1 MSMKNKLSLD
11 YLIVERDILLKQ
23 KQWIHKRIRD
33 LNIAIDQLEDDKRN
47 GSRAG
52 TEEKRINRKNHTKD
66 GNRSWDGG
74 RNDR

>member
-1 MSMKNKLSLD
+1 MSMKDKLSLD

-33 LNIAIDQLEDDKRN
+33 LNIAIDQLEDHKRN

-52 TEEKRINRKNHTKD
+52 TEDKRINRKNYTQD
-66 GNRSWDGG
+66 GSRSWNGG